1 MISGLRTS
9 ILRSLKQSRV
19 YLIGKIIQMNL
30 NKNGMHILIKNLLN
44 VMKGIGSRAKGF
56 PLILLALTICTCSG
70 PRLMLGDQTFEKPI
84 DYSLFIGKRVKQI
97 DGVMECAI
105 SRIDVQVF
113 RLWHPQRQLTWLP
126 YLPMHGTE
134 YCPNLEPMRRKC
146 SQIKWYQYRS
156 IIHSF
161 SDPSRTV
168 WIAPRQNLR
177 TEYPLRNLHVKD
189 SNQKIEPRKSL
200 DWTPL
205 STGKIP
211 GTIHMMERNSH
222 FSSMMKPANGNARK
236 TFSITGESQKQRS
249 DLVRE

>member
-1 MISGLRTS
+1 MSSKDVKKVIGLKT
-9 ILRSLKQSRV
+9 KE
-19 YLIGKIIQMNL
+19 
-30 NKNGMHILIKNLLN
+30 LL
-44 VMKGIGSRAKGF
+44 
-56 PLILLALTICTCSG
+56 LILLALTICTCSG
-70 PRLMLGDQTFEKPI
+70 PRLMLGSQSLEKPI

-97 DGVMECAI
+97 QGVTECAI

-146 SQIKWYQYRS
+146 SQIRWYQYRS

-161 SDPSRTV
+161 SDPSKTV

-189 SNQKIEPRKSL
+189 SSRKINPKKWKG
-200 DWTPL
+200 WTPPL
-205 STGKIP
+205 IGKTP
-211 GTIHMMERNSH
+211 VTTPMMERNSP
-222 FSSMMKPANGNARK
+222 FLSTMKLESGRNLK
-236 TFSITGESQKQRS
+236 TYSTTGESQKQRL
-249 DLVRE
+249 DLDRK